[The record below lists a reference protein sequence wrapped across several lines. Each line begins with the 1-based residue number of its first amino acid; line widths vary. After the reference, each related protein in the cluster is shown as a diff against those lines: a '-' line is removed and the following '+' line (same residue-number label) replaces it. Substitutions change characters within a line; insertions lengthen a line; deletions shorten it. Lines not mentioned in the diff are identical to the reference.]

1 MAKTPG
7 KKPTNK
13 DRDQAIM
20 NHETFIRQLSP
31 NYNAL
36 HAQVQDFFA
45 VFSMFVEFMGKDAE
59 FSEFIKTKLAEAE
72 KKDKEAKKN
81 ADNKAKTPKI
91 VDANGKDITK

>member
-20 NHETFIRQLSP
+20 NHETFIQQFVP
-31 NYNAL
+31 NYNKL

-45 VFSMFVEFMGKDAE
+45 VFSMFVEFMGKDKE
-59 FSEFIKTKLAEAE
+59 FSTFVKTKVAEAQ
-72 KKDKEAKKN
+72 KKDEEARKN
-81 ADNKAKTPKI
+81 AESKKKTPKI
-91 VDANGKDITK
+91 VAASGKDIAK